1 MSAAD
6 IAAALGGAR
15 REGRQWR
22 CMCPLHGGHSLVLA
36 DGREGRLLVRCWG
49 GRCDPQDLLAEL
61 RRRQL
66 IAGRREDARP
76 SRITVRSDVRS
87 DDRTE
92 AARRIAPARR
102 IWSVARAA
110 QGSPV
115 VASLADRGI
124 TIPVPPALR
133 WAPSLR
139 RSDGTY
145 APAMVAR
152 VDGLDGELIGV
163 HRTWLDRGPD
173 GIWRRRDRASLGPIA
188 GGAARLAPAAETLM
202 VAEGIETALAA
213 LQAMEMPA
221 WAALSTSGMAALRL
235 PSSVRTIIILADHD
249 RSGAGERAARTAAQR
264 WLAEGRRVRIAMP
277 PEPGTDFA
285 DVLAGGA
292 YARIAEVHDAA
303 A

>member
-22 CMCPLHGGHSLVLA
+22 CMCPLHGGHCLVLA

-61 RRRQL
+61 RRRRL
-66 IAGRREDARP
+66 IAGRREDART
-76 SRITVRSDVRS
+76 SCITVRSDVR
-87 DDRTE
+87 TE
-92 AARRIAPARR
+92 AGRRIALARR
-102 IWSVARAA
+102 IWSVARVA

-145 APAMVAR
+145 APAIVTPSMA
-152 VDGLDGELIGV
+152 
-163 HRTWLDRGPD
+163 PM
-173 GIWRRRDRASLGPIA
+173 AS
-188 GGAARLAPAAETLM
+188 
-202 VAEGIETALAA
+202 
-213 LQAMEMPA
+213 
-221 WAALSTSGMAALRL
+221 
-235 PSSVRTIIILADHD
+235 
-249 RSGAGERAARTAAQR
+249 
-264 WLAEGRRVRIAMP
+264 
-277 PEPGTDFA
+277 
-285 DVLAGGA
+285 
-292 YARIAEVHDAA
+292 
-303 A
+303 